1 MLGVGRRVWAG
12 GCGQAGVGSCVRVA
26 VYIHVSKD
34 TTCSMPP
41 KARFLVCVVYP
52 YDIGSMCM
60 T

>member
-1 MLGVGRRVWAG
+1 MWAG